1 MAAFFLLPDVM
12 GEGVEEHYGKV
23 LYKECAIEE
32 GKCIALEIQ
41 VNFFI
46 LKSGGSEGF

>member
-1 MAAFFLLPDVM
+1 MLW
-12 GEGVEEHYGKV
+12 EKGVEEHYSEV

-41 VNFFI
+41 ENFYI